1 MKIHLENHQDW
12 LNWSPE
18 KDPYFTISRSLIVTL
33 AENNLVSTDDIATLK
48 QYQV

>member
-1 MKIHLENHQDW
+1 MIHLETHQDW
-12 LNWSPE
+12 LNWVPE

-33 AENNLVSTDDIATLK
+33 RENNLVSEEDIITLK